1 MYMYIYVYVY
11 RYIYIDICIYIYLYT
26 YTYIYM
32 YLDLAKGEILEIVTS
47 HPARP
52 QPPAAHEVLRRLLRC
67 FLTRLQVSRQSACSH
82 AQSSK
87 GALVRH

>member
-1 MYMYIYVYVY
+1 
-11 RYIYIDICIYIYLYT
+11 
-26 YTYIYM
+26 M

-67 FLTRLQVSRQSACSH
+67 FLTRLQGQRSIRLQPCTELE
-82 AQSSK
+82 
-87 GALVRH
+87 GRPG